1 VAGRGKPC
9 AKPPQRPQRSSPR
22 APGRVDS
29 VAVWVT
35 YQLVGGVR
43 AAERHDLARRT
54 LYRVVAEV
62 EADPAKLAAAQA
74 QLLAQRE
81 AVAKR
86 QAEVEDAARELLLAR
101 IRAGTLHPRHLV
113 ALVTAGG
120 RPSPGGAPRAAME
133 LPSFLTTPRTET

>member
-1 VAGRGKPC
+1 MAGRGKPC
-9 AKPPQRPQRSSPR
+9 AKPNRPQRSSPR
-22 APGRVDS
+22 APGRVDA

-54 LYRVVAEV
+54 LYRVVADV
-62 EADPAKLAAAQA
+62 EASPEKLAAAQA
-74 QLLAQRE
+74 QLVAQRAE
-81 AVAKR
+81 AAKR

-120 RPSPGGAPRAAME
+120 KASPGGGAPRAAME
-133 LPSFLTTPRTET
+133 LPAFLTTPRTDP